1 MCRTQDQV
9 VLPPQFSV
17 RALCHLPDDSSSS
30 STLKAFPGD
39 TCPAVSA
46 GRRELDEIRSGRGYG
61 CGRKGSLHACPSFA
75 LFIHSYSQLFNLAMS
90 KGWGWGMVIYS
101 HFFLQLGF
109 PHIGPKLMI
118 PEFPL
123 QRRTFQSKTLVAQE
137 CLGPGKHN
145 LPPKLTTAW
154 GVLARQQKKH
164 QVALI

>member
-90 KGWGWGMVIYS
+90 KGWGWGDGDILT
-101 HFFLQLGF
+101 FF
-109 PHIGPKLMI
+109 
-118 PEFPL
+118 
-123 QRRTFQSKTLVAQE
+123 S
-137 CLGPGKHN
+137 
-145 LPPKLTTAW
+145 TAW
-154 GVLARQQKKH
+154 LPTHRPQVDDSRVSPAKKDIPVKDSCGPRMPWARETQSATQAH
-164 QVALI
+164 NCMGGPS